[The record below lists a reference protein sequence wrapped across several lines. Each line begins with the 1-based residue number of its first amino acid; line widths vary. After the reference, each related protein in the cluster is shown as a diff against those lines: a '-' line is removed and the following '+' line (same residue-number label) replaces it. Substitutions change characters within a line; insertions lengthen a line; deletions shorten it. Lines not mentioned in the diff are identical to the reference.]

1 MEGRNEM
8 TNSRAVRVVGTIL
21 LLAAVAYG
29 QSSLTSN
36 QTVSVQNQTTT
47 NQCSTAGEPVT
58 LNGTLQIQ
66 LGVTQD
72 ADGTNHFSLSVK
84 SDLNGVG
91 QSSGSIYLASDSS
104 EYQVNTTDTSAQ
116 MDAEVKSDL
125 VQQGGEITLQ
135 LVQSLRINVDTSGAI
150 SGQVLQSTTKCGN

>member
-1 MEGRNEM
+1 
-8 TNSRAVRVVGTIL
+8 
-21 LLAAVAYG
+21 
-29 QSSLTSN
+29 
-36 QTVSVQNQTTT
+36 VSVQNLATT

-72 ADGTNHFSLSVK
+72 ADGTNHFSITVK

-91 QSSGSIYLASDSS
+91 QSSGNIYLASDSS
-104 EYQVNTTDTSAQ
+104 EYQVNTQDSSTQ
-116 MDAEVKSDL
+116 MDVEMKSDL
-125 VQQGGEITLQ
+125 VQQGGDTTLQ
-135 LVQSLRINVDTSGAI
+135 LVQSLRIKVDTSGAI